1 MTPTPT
7 SLSWKFETEACQRGH
22 RYIAGVDEAGRGCLA
37 GPVVAAALIFPDQS
51 GWPDGLNDSKKLN
64 RKARSRLYEE
74 LQKRPGVV
82 LAVGTASVE
91 EIDRIN
97 ILQAALLAMRRA
109 VEGLDRAPDYLLI
122 DGNIMPDKAR
132 PGLAVVSGDAL
143 SPSIAAASILA
154 KETRDRMMEVLDQKY
169 PGYGLA
175 QHKGYGT
182 AAHLRALAALG
193 PCPEHRRSFAPVA
206 QLGLALP
213 D

>member
-1 MTPTPT
+1 MTVATT
-7 SLSWKFETEACQRGH
+7 GLSWKFETEATGAGH
-22 RYIAGVDEAGRGCLA
+22 RRIAGVDEAGRGCLA
-37 GPVVAAALIFPDQS
+37 GPVVAAALIFPDTS
-51 GWPDGLNDSKKLN
+51 GWPAGLNDSKKLN
-64 RKARSRLYEE
+64 RKARSRLFEE
-74 LQKRPGVV
+74 LQTWPGVV

-109 VEGLDRAPDYLLI
+109 VEGLGRAPDYLLI
-122 DGNIMPDKAR
+122 DGNILPDKNR
-132 PGLAVVSGDAL
+132 PGRAVVSGDSL

-154 KETRDRMMEVLDQKY
+154 KETRDRMMEVLEQKY
-169 PGYGLA
+169 PGYGFA
-175 QHKGYGT
+175 RHKGYGT
-182 AAHLRALAALG
+182 AAHLRALADLG